1 MYELADYLGQ
11 PLSVILDMTVS
22 EYEHWFTFI
31 KLKNDRARKQQSE
44 GSNSIKHQN
53 RVRR

>member
-31 KLKNDRARKQQSE
+31 KLKNERARKQSE
-44 GSNSIKHQN
+44 GAAGTKHSN
-53 RVRR
+53 RPRR